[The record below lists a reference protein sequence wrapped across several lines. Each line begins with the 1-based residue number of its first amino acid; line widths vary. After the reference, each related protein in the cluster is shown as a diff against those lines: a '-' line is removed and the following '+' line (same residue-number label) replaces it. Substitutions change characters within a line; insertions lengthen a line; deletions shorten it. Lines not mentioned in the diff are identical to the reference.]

1 MKVGIFWY
9 YDGAVIGSA
18 HALEH
23 GYDAGEFIDS
33 PVNHVTY
40 WPLIQR
46 QISCLRHTEYQE
58 VPRGRALHDK
68 TKLPSHD
75 LHGQDAF
82 HAESSSA
89 GFAPSSI
96 CRPRERSS
104 AATPITRPT
113 RPIFSRFLVPIEKAG
128 APGLFF

>member
-23 GYDAGEFIDS
+23 GNDAGEFIDS

-68 TKLPSHD
+68 TKSRAMIYMDKTLFTPVIKRRIRAFFALPARGTRFGRDAHYTTDEND
-75 LHGQDAF
+75 LRA
-82 HAESSSA
+82 
-89 GFAPSSI
+89 
-96 CRPRERSS
+96 
-104 AATPITRPT
+104 
-113 RPIFSRFLVPIEKAG
+113 
-128 APGLFF
+128 LFE